1 MSADVILLLTGP
13 NLDQLGTRDPKLYG
27 STTLDELEQRARA
40 TVQKSGFQLEH
51 VQSASQ
57 AELVKV
63 IHEARNRCA
72 AIIIN
77 GGAFTHYAWAIYD
90 ALLMFD
96 GPIVELHI
104 TQVASREP
112 WRHTSVIAPA
122 ATALI
127 AGLGP
132 WGYEVAAEAA
142 VRLTS
147 SPD

>member
-1 MSADVILLLTGP
+1 MTPDEKIILLLTGP
-13 NLDQLGTRDPKLYG
+13 NLDQLGTREPKLYG
-27 STTLDELEQRARA
+27 STTLADLEANTRA
-40 TVQKSGFQLEH
+40 VVEKSGFALEH
-51 VQSASQ
+51 LQSASE
-57 AELVKV
+57 AAFVEK
-63 IHEARNRCA
+63 IHGARGRCA

-77 GGAFTHYAWAIYD
+77 GGAFTHYAWSIHD
-90 ALLMFD
+90 ALLLFD

-104 TQVASREP
+104 TQVTSREP

-142 VRLTS
+142 VKLVS
-147 SPD
+147 S

>member
-1 MSADVILLLTGP
+1 MTDSKSILLLTGP
-13 NLDQLGTRDPKLYG
+13 NLDHLGTRDPTLYG
-27 STTLDELEQRARA
+27 STTLADLESQARA
-40 TVQKSGFQLEH
+40 VVEKDGFVLEH
-51 VQSASQ
+51 VQSARES
-57 AELVKV
+57 V
-63 IHEARNRCA
+63 IVSAIHGGRGRCA

-77 GGAFTHYAWAIYD
+77 GGAFTHYSWAIHD
-90 ALLMFD
+90 ALQMFD

-132 WGYEVAAEAA
+132 WGYEVAAMAA
-142 VRLTS
+142 VRLAS
-147 SPD
+147 S